1 MSDNEDRDVRIE
13 ITDGVS
19 SHDYYDYD
27 EDDNSNHTDND
38 SEDRDKNE
46 RIREVQDISDF
57 DLGKYPEKLVMAS
70 AGLPALGFLTYQGVL
85 SFTSSPFVSANVKS
99 VFAKSLTAL
108 RTSALEAISVAP
120 KLARVSGV
128 GIAIEGLWPSS
139 NIMSTQAE
147 MALLNNYG
155 ILDRDIFDRNKA
167 RKVTTMPADIVT
179 NQIGDIGKKTSLSI
193 HTQVMS
199 ALDKNTR
206 KQRTIISTGQAISI
220 PIVKAIATST
230 PNIYTA
236 PVIAGAKPVRISVS
250 ENKADKNKQ
259 VVINSKPNAGY
270 YIPSSKLKT
279 HHAIVDFGGKHEA
292 LYVSIIDVIDVNNE
306 KQIVETEWAEWSTL
320 HPLEAA
326 LLELEEAKKRLANI
340 DKQYQAQVA
349 VINKLKATPEGLA
362 LADPVKNP
370 LVYPKSKEQQGILNN
385 IDIKIDNKVF
395 LSLLLKNG
403 TKAYLGEVVNSA
415 FKNGTINGV
424 QVILYS
430 ALHERLAI
438 RLLEVNSQIENE
450 KKKLVPIL
458 ESRKKAEEKKKAAE
472 DKVEDIEKKLGA
484 YGEVNA
490 KGKSSGREFNK
501 DKAGGPIKDLDWKD
515 VKIDRDGVDKVKL
528 HTGRFGESAD
538 NKEMID
544 RLEKILRGEIKAT
557 DIDKRFYTHEIR
569 ELERYRNL
577 GIKDGEV
584 PNNIDEVW
592 NNTHTATLED
602 YNINERTQP
611 LYTPEAI
618 EAYDKSQ
625 EIK

>member
-1 MSDNEDRDVRIE
+1 MSDNEDRDIRIE
-13 ITDGVS
+13 ITDGVN

-27 EDDNSNHTDND
+27 EDDNSNYTDND
-38 SEDRDKNE
+38 DEDRDRNE
-46 RIREVQDISDF
+46 RERDIQDASDI
-57 DLGKYPEKLVMAS
+57 DLNQYPEKLVMAS

-85 SFTSSPFVSANVKS
+85 SFTSTPFVSANIKS
-99 VFAKSLTAL
+99 VFSKSLTAL
-108 RTSALEAISVAP
+108 RASALEAISIAP
-120 KLARVSGV
+120 KLARVTGV

-147 MALLNNYG
+147 MALLGKYG
-155 ILDRDIFDRNKA
+155 VLDRDIFDRNKS

-179 NQIGDIGKKTSLSI
+179 NQISNIGKKTSLSI

-199 ALDKNTR
+199 ALDKNTG
-206 KQRTIISTGQAISI
+206 KQRTIVSTGQAISI
-220 PIVKAIATST
+220 PIVKATATST
-230 PNIYTA
+230 PNVYTA
-236 PVIAGAKPVRISVS
+236 PIIAGAKSVRISVS
-250 ENKADKNKQ
+250 ENKVDKNKQ
-259 VVINSKPNAGY
+259 VVINSKPNARY

-292 LYVSIIDVIDVNNE
+292 LYVSIIDVIDINNE
-306 KQIVETEWAEWSTL
+306 KQIVEKEWAEWSTL
-320 HPLEAA
+320 YPLEAA

-370 LVYPKSKEQQGILNN
+370 LVYPQKNKQKEALKNIEISFNN
-385 IDIKIDNKVF
+385 KKF
-395 LSLLLKNG
+395 LSILLKDG
-403 TKAYLGEVVNSA
+403 VKSYLGNVVNEAVKENIVSGWQIVL
-415 FKNGTINGV
+415 F
-424 QVILYS
+424 S
-430 ALHERLAI
+430 ALHNRLADQV
-438 RLLEVNSQIENE
+438 LAMHTQIEDA
-450 KKKLVPIL
+450 KKKLAPIL
-458 ESRKKAEEKKKAAE
+458 ESRKKAEGKKKAAE

-484 YGEVNA
+484 YGEVNT

-538 NKEMID
+538 NKEMIE

-625 EIK
+625 EIR

>member
-1 MSDNEDRDVRIE
+1 MSDNEDRDIRIE

-27 EDDNSNHTDND
+27 EDDNSNYTDND
-38 SEDRDKNE
+38 NEDRDRNE
-46 RIREVQDISDF
+46 RERDIQDASDI
-57 DLGKYPEKLVMAS
+57 DLNQYPEKLVMAS

-85 SFTSSPFVSANVKS
+85 SFRSSPFVSANIKS
-99 VFAKSLTAL
+99 VFSKSLTAL
-108 RTSALEAISVAP
+108 KASTLEAISVAP
-120 KLARVSGV
+120 KLARVTGV
-128 GIAIEGLWPSS
+128 GIAIEGVWPSS

-147 MALLNNYG
+147 MALLEKYG
-155 ILDRDIFDRNKA
+155 VLDRDIFDRNKA

-179 NQIGDIGKKTSLSI
+179 NQISNIGKKTSLSI

-199 ALDKNTR
+199 ALDKNTG
-206 KQRTIISTGQAISI
+206 KQRTIVSTGQAISI
-220 PIVKAIATST
+220 PIVKATATNT
-230 PNIYTA
+230 PNVYTA
-236 PVIAGAKPVRISVS
+236 PIIAGAKPVRISVS

-259 VVINSKPNAGY
+259 VVINSKPNVGY

-292 LYVSIIDVIDVNNE
+292 LYVSIIDVIDINNE
-306 KQIVETEWAEWSTL
+306 KQIVEKEWAEWSTL
-320 HPLEAA
+320 YPLEAA

-340 DKQYQAQVA
+340 DKQYHAQVA

-370 LVYPKSKEQQGILNN
+370 LIYKMDGKEYKDVKFDDPELLKAILNKEEN
-385 IDIKIDNKVF
+385 FASII
-395 LSLLLKNG
+395 SLKYKNQFKG
-403 TKAYLGEVVNSA
+403 AKLFEVV
-415 FKNGTINGV
+415 
-424 QVILYS
+424 VILS
-430 ALHERLAI
+430 FLGDSILKTHA
-438 RLLEVNSQIENE
+438 QIEDA
-450 KKKLVPIL
+450 KKKLAPIL

-484 YGEVNA
+484 YGEVNT

-528 HTGRFGESAD
+528 HTERFGESAD

-592 NNTHTATLED
+592 NNTHTETLED

-625 EIK
+625 EIR

>member
-1 MSDNEDRDVRIE
+1 MSDNEDRDIRIE

-27 EDDNSNHTDND
+27 EDDNSNYTDND
-38 SEDRDKNE
+38 DEDRDRNE
-46 RIREVQDISDF
+46 RERDIQDASDI
-57 DLGKYPEKLVMAS
+57 DLNQYPEKLVMAS

-85 SFTSSPFVSANVKS
+85 SFTSTPFVSANIKS
-99 VFAKSLTAL
+99 VFSKSLTAL
-108 RTSALEAISVAP
+108 RASALEAISIAP
-120 KLARVSGV
+120 KLARVTGV

-147 MALLNNYG
+147 MALLGKYG
-155 ILDRDIFDRNKA
+155 VLDRDIFDRNKS

-179 NQIGDIGKKTSLSI
+179 NQISNIGKKTSLSI

-199 ALDKNTR
+199 ALDKNTG
-206 KQRTIISTGQAISI
+206 KQRTIVSTGQAISI
-220 PIVKAIATST
+220 PIVKATATST
-230 PNIYTA
+230 PNVYTA
-236 PVIAGAKPVRISVS
+236 PIIAGAKSVRISVS
-250 ENKADKNKQ
+250 ENKVDKNKQ
-259 VVINSKPNAGY
+259 VVINSKPNARY

-292 LYVSIIDVIDVNNE
+292 LYVSIIDVIDINNE
-306 KQIVETEWAEWSTL
+306 KQIVEKEWAEWSTL
-320 HPLEAA
+320 YPLEAA

-370 LVYPKSKEQQGILNN
+370 LVYKQ
-385 IDIKIDNKVF
+385 DNKQV
-395 LSLLLKNG
+395 SVTKVEVKIADKILLNTLLNKG
-403 TKAYLGEVVNSA
+403 IGAYLGEVEKRIAVNKPDRIQTYLIKL
-415 FKNGTINGV
+415 F
-424 QVILYS
+424 Y
-430 ALHERLAI
+430 ERLADQV
-438 RLLEVNSQIENE
+438 LSYNNQLA
-450 KKKLVPIL
+450 KLKESIAPIL
-458 ESRKKAEEKKKAAE
+458 ESRKKAEENKKAAE

-484 YGEVNA
+484 YGEVNT

-544 RLEKILRGEIKAT
+544 RLEKILCGEIKAT

-625 EIK
+625 EIR

>member
-1 MSDNEDRDVRIE
+1 MSDNEDNDIHIE
-13 ITDGVS
+13 ITDGVNS
-19 SHDYYDYD
+19 RDD
-27 EDDNSNHTDND
+27 DDNSHYTDND
-38 SEDRDKNE
+38 SEDRDENE
-46 RIREVQDISDF
+46 INVQDISDI
-57 DLGKYPEKLVMAS
+57 DLSRYPEKLVMAS
-70 AGLPALGFLTYQGVL
+70 AAMPALGFLTYKGVL
-85 SFTSSPFVSANVKS
+85 SFTSSPFASANVKS
-99 VFAKSLTAL
+99 IFSKSLTAL
-108 RTSALEAISVAP
+108 RASALEAISIAP
-120 KLARVSGV
+120 KLARVTGV
-128 GIAIEGLWPSS
+128 GIAIEGLWPSN

-147 MALLNNYG
+147 MALLKNYG

-179 NQIGDIGKKTSLSI
+179 SQMGSIGKKTSISI
-193 HTQVMS
+193 HTQVIS
-199 ALDKNTR
+199 ALDKNAR
-206 KQRTIISTGQAISI
+206 KQRTIVSTGQAISV
-220 PIVKAIATST
+220 PIVKATATNT

-236 PVIAGAKPVRISVS
+236 PVIAGAKPVRISIS

-259 VVINSKPNAGY
+259 VTINTKPNVGY
-270 YIPSSKLKT
+270 YIPSPKLNT
-279 HHAIVDFGGKHEA
+279 HHAIVDFGGKHDA
-292 LYVSIIDVIDVNNE
+292 IYVSIIDVIDVDNE
-306 KQIVETEWAEWSTL
+306 EKIVEKEWAEWSTL

-326 LLELEEAKKRLANI
+326 LLELEEANKRLANI

-370 LVYPKSKEQQGILNN
+370 LVYKQDSKQL
-385 IDIKIDNKVF
+385 KITKQEVKFDDKE
-395 LSLLLKNG
+395 LLKAILINPNNYPDIVIQKLVKENTPGG
-403 TKAYLGEVVNSA
+403 TQFFGIAALLTALCDS
-415 FKNGTINGV
+415 
-424 QVILYS
+424 ILKT
-430 ALHERLAI
+430 HT
-438 RLLEVNSQIENE
+438 QIEDA
-450 KKKLVPIL
+450 KKKLAPIL

-602 YNINERTQP
+602 YNVNERTQP

-625 EIK
+625 EIR

>member
-38 SEDRDKNE
+38 NEDRDKNE

-206 KQRTIISTGQAISI
+206 KQRTIVSTGQAISI

-370 LVYPKSKEQQGILNN
+370 LVYKQDSKQLKLTKQEVKFN
-385 IDIKIDNKVF
+385 DKE
-395 LSLLLKNG
+395 LLKAILINPNDYPNLVVQKLVKEKITGG
-403 TKAYLGEVVNSA
+403 TQLFAVTAL
-415 FKNGTINGV
+415 
-424 QVILYS
+424 LS
-430 ALHERLAI
+430 ALCDSILKTHT
-438 RLLEVNSQIENE
+438 QIEE
-450 KKKLVPIL
+450 AKKKLAPIL
-458 ESRKKAEEKKKAAE
+458 ESRKKAEGEKKAAE

>member
-1 MSDNEDRDVRIE
+1 MSDIDSSDHSGWSKENDPWGNDSYWDQYDKSHDDSHPGDNDDGDDRDERE
-13 ITDGVS
+13 
-19 SHDYYDYD
+19 
-27 EDDNSNHTDND
+27 
-38 SEDRDKNE
+38 RD
-46 RIREVQDISDF
+46 IQDASDI
-57 DLGKYPEKLVMAS
+57 DLNQYPEKLVMAS

-85 SFTSSPFVSANVKS
+85 SFTSSPFVSANIKS
-99 VFAKSLTAL
+99 AFSKSLTAL
-108 RTSALEAISVAP
+108 RTSAVEAMSVAP
-120 KLARVSGV
+120 KLARVTGV

-179 NQIGDIGKKTSLSI
+179 NQISDIGKKTSLSI
-193 HTQVMS
+193 HTQVIS
-199 ALDKNTR
+199 ALDKNTG
-206 KQRTIISTGQAISI
+206 KQRTIVSTGQAISI
-220 PIVKAIATST
+220 PIVKATATST

-236 PVIAGAKPVRISVS
+236 PIITGVKPVRISVS

-306 KQIVETEWAEWSTL
+306 KQIVETEWAKWSTL

-340 DKQYQAQVA
+340 DKHYQAQVA

-424 QVILYS
+424 QIILYS

-458 ESRKKAEEKKKAAE
+458 ESRKKAEGKKKAAE
-472 DKVEDIEKKLGA
+472 DKVKKENKRNQPGKATGKGKKVSDKWLNDAGKENGVPIPDRIA
-484 YGEVNA
+484 DKLRDQKFNNFDEFRRKLWEEVSKDPELSKNFIQSNRTRMRNGLAPRARYKDSVGGRRSFELHHDKPISQGGEVYDIDNIRVA
-490 KGKSSGREFNK
+490 TPKRHIDIHKGK
-501 DKAGGPIKDLDWKD
+501 
-515 VKIDRDGVDKVKL
+515 
-528 HTGRFGESAD
+528 
-538 NKEMID
+538 
-544 RLEKILRGEIKAT
+544 
-557 DIDKRFYTHEIR
+557 
-569 ELERYRNL
+569 
-577 GIKDGEV
+577 
-584 PNNIDEVW
+584 
-592 NNTHTATLED
+592 
-602 YNINERTQP
+602 
-611 LYTPEAI
+611 
-618 EAYDKSQ
+618 
-625 EIK
+625 